1 MIRIFTII
9 LFSLLFLFLTG
20 DTFAASN
27 KFITIVNPIRGD
39 DFFQLQ
45 DAKPQDNFKKQWEEI
60 SKRGLFAT
68 WLLRPDALKNNQV
81 VNIAKSLNGN
91 QELGL
96 FLEITPKWAEIS
108 GVEYRKNQNWHSAG
122 SVFLTGYEVEERYR
136 LIDGAFE
143 EFKEIFGG
151 YPKSVGAWW
160 IDANSLKYME
170 GKYGIQANL
179 DVADQYSTDNYQVW
193 GQYFSTPF
201 YPSKM
206 NALIPTSSLDQ

>member
-68 WLLRPDALKNNQV
+68 WLLRPDAL
-81 VNIAKSLNGN
+81 
-91 QELGL
+91 
-96 FLEITPKWAEIS
+96 
-108 GVEYRKNQNWHSAG
+108 RKNQNWHSAG